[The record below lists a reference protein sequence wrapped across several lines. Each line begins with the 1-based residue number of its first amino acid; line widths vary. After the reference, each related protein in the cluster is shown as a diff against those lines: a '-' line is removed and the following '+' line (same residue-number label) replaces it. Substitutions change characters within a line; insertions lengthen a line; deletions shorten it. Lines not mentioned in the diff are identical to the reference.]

1 MQENETALGGLLC
14 PEVWK
19 AGAEEARYPPQS
31 QAYPAYHGEIR
42 LRQRGKQINHAALP
56 FLDIKTTSHGMC
68 PAMIWQNTVTWFYLA
83 FYCTF
88 SALHD
93 ILMPKEGI
101 AHMLFG
107 IDTLYIWVAVIILCV
122 VVEVFTLDLSAIW
135 FAVGGR
141 CGAGRGEYVSGGNG
155 TADHFCAVF
164 RGAACAG
171 PAILP
176 PVS

>member
-135 FAVGGR
+135 FAVGALR
-141 CGAGRGEYVSGGNG
+141 RWSRRVCLWR
-155 TADHFCAVF
+155 
-164 RGAACAG
+164 
-171 PAILP
+171 
-176 PVS
+176 